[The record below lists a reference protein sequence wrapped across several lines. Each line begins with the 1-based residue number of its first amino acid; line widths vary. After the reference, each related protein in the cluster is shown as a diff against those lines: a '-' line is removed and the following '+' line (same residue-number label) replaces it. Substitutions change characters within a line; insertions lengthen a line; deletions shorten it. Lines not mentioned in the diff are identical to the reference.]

1 MARSRLHKRYTK
13 NPCGGGVLKSNP
25 PLFTELLEFVGPGFA
40 AFAATRFGTRIATTQ
55 VAKLK
60 PNMGKHAGAGIS
72 VAAFLAAWFLGHKVK
87 FLEKYHTPITVGA
100 AIAAL
105 QSLIQLYIPKLGWMV
120 ADASP
125 ELDAA
130 AIAAA
135 TPQLAAV
142 NPNLQQIDDDPN
154 EYTYNDSYDAGRYSK
169 PTRAPGQSPPII
181 GKKTGVDQAD
191 IDDLSID
198 DAISGSLSGSSLFS
212 TPN

>member
-1 MARSRLHKRYTK
+1 MARSRLHKRYVK
-13 NPCGGGVLKSNP
+13 NPCGGAFKSNP

-60 PNMGKHAGAGIS
+60 PNMGKHAGAWIS

-130 AIAAA
+130 AVAAA

-142 NPNLQQIDDDPN
+142 NPNLQEVDDDPN

-169 PTRAPGQSPPII
+169 PSRQPGQTPPII
-181 GKKTGVDQAD
+181 GKKTDQAD

-198 DAISGSLSGSSLFS
+198 DAMSASLSGSSLFS
-212 TPN
+212 SQN

>member
-1 MARSRLHKRYTK
+1 M
-13 NPCGGGVLKSNP
+13 LKSNP

-40 AFAATRFGTRIATTQ
+40 AFAATRLGTRIATTQ

-60 PNMGKHAGAGIS
+60 PSMSKHAGAGIS
-72 VAAFLAAWFLGHKVK
+72 VAAFLAAWFLAHRVK

-142 NPNLQQIDDDPN
+142 NPDLQQVDDDPN
-154 EYTYNDSYDAGRYSK
+154 EYTYNDSYDAGRYGK
-169 PTRAPGQSPPII
+169 PSRGQSTPIMA
-181 GKKTGVDQAD
+181 KKPSADPD
-191 IDDLSID
+191 IDDMTID
-198 DAISGSLSGSSLFS
+198 DAISGSLSGSSLF